1 MASHRARTRPPRPP
15 VLTPPIVTDPDTVAA
30 HLEDAA
36 HYPDGHAAGVAF
48 PRSEG
53 EVAALVR
60 EAGRVLPIGA
70 QSSVTGGA
78 TPRGEVVLS
87 TARLADVLEIRG
99 DRVRVGPGVP
109 IAALQEALAATGR
122 FYPPFPTYTGA
133 FAGGVVATNAAG
145 AATFKYGTT
154 RDWVEAVTIVLA
166 SGEVLEVARGE
177 VRAHPDGYFEIE
189 CAAFGVGAR
198 ASAGARSSEPR
209 TIRIPVP
216 TYRMPDVPKRSAGYF
231 AAPEMDLVDLFV
243 GSEGTLGVIVEITF
257 RVLTRIPA
265 LAVALISLPSERTA
279 VELVDELRRASQAT
293 WRARDPRGIDVAAI
307 ENLDRRSV
315 EILREDGAD
324 RKFEV
329 AFPDDT
335 DMVLLVQLELD
346 PATDPSRA
354 YEEIGEALAPSAPDT
369 PLVRLCRLLDRFGVL
384 DRTELVLPGDA
395 KRRQQFFDLREA
407 VPAGVNRRVGEV
419 KRATGQPVEKTAA
432 DMIVPFDHFGEMLAL
447 YHEGYRRRGLDHAIW
462 GHISDG
468 NVHPNVIPRT
478 IDDVRLGQEAI
489 LEFGREVIARGGS
502 PLAEHGVGRSP
513 VKQAL
518 LRQLYGERGI
528 EEMRAVKRA
537 LDPAGKLA
545 PGVIFPWPDG
555 RRHP

>member
-1 MASHRARTRPPRPP
+1 MASHRVRTRPPRPP
-15 VLTPPIVTDPDTVAA
+15 VVPPPLVSDPDTVAA

-36 HYPDGHAAGVAF
+36 HYPDGHAVGVAF

-53 EVAALVR
+53 EVAALLC
-60 EAGRVLPIGA
+60 EAPRVLPVGA

-87 TARLADVLEIRG
+87 TARLADLLEIRG

-109 IAALQEALAATGR
+109 IATLQDALAAAGR

-154 RDWVEAVTIVLA
+154 RDWVEGLTVVLA
-166 SGEVLEVARGE
+166 SGDVLEISRGE
-177 VRAHPDGYFEIE
+177 VHAHPDGYFEIE
-189 CAAFGVGAR
+189 RDAA
-198 ASAGARSSEPR
+198 AGATAPPGEAPR
-209 TIRIPVP
+209 LTRIPVP
-216 TYRMPDVPKRSAGYF
+216 SYRMPDVPKRSAGYF
-231 AAPEMDLVDLFV
+231 AAPDMDLVDLFV
-243 GSEGTLGVIVEITF
+243 GSEGTLGVIVEVTF
-257 RVLTRIPA
+257 RVLTRLPP
-265 LAVALISLPSERTA
+265 LAVALISTPSERLA
-279 VELVDELRRASQAT
+279 VELVGELRRASQAT
-293 WRARDPRGIDVAAI
+293 WRERDPRGIDVAAI

-324 RKFEV
+324 RKHEV
-329 AFPDDT
+329 VLTDDT
-335 DMVLLVQLELD
+335 DTVLLVQLELD
-346 PATDPSRA
+346 AATDPVRA
-354 YEEIGEALAPSAPDT
+354 YDEIGRALAPSAPDT

-384 DRTELVLPGDA
+384 DRTELVLPRDA
-395 KRRQQFFDLREA
+395 RRRQQLFDLREA
-407 VPAGVNRRVGEV
+407 VPLGVNRRIGEAQ
-419 KRATGQPVEKTAA
+419 RATGQPIEKTAA
-432 DMIVPFDHFGEMLAL
+432 DMIVPFDRFGEMLAL
-447 YHEGYRRRGLDHAIW
+447 YHEGYCRRGLDHAIW

-518 LRQLYGERGI
+518 LHRLYGARGV

-537 LDPAGKLA
+537 LDPTGKLA
-545 PGVIFPWPDG
+545 PGVIFASADRLAPS
-555 RRHP
+555 